1 MSSENLFQ
9 KWKVHFSFVAGAL
22 VVSSVWGTCSYKP
35 ELPSE
40 ETPVE
45 DVAPVDAR
53 VTPPDVV
60 PTSTGETSPEQ
71 SVTTVTTEQVT
82 TTTTTTEAEGFTA
95 EQTTTR

>member
-9 KWKVHFSFVAGAL
+9 KWKVHFAFVAGAL

-45 DVAPVDAR
+45 VVAPVDVE

-60 PTSTGETSPEQ
+60 PTSTMETSPEQ

-82 TTTTTTEAEGFTA
+82 TTTTTDVEDSTT
-95 EQTTTR
+95 EQTTNR